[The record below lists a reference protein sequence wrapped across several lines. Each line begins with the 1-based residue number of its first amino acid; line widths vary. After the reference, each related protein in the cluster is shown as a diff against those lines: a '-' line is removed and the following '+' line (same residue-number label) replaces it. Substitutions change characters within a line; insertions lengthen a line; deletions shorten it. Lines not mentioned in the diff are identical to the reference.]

1 MRKDQTWHHK
11 AIRALACLVAWN
23 CFGCALQKICRVLRV
38 IKCGC
43 VQVSV
48 AGYAPNTPQG
58 IKAQKAID
66 WNSTKV

>member
-1 MRKDQTWHHK
+1 MRNDQIWHH
-11 AIRALACLVAWN
+11 RRGSVRCVPGN
-23 CFGCALQKICRVLRV
+23 CNLLRIAKDMPV
-38 IKCGC
+38 TARDQVVV